1 MTTAEALA
9 FWGHRSGVVK
19 DASPHYV
26 QEGVEIILHEQQ
38 EYQHGEMVLHNKQ
51 KIQKT
56 VTFATFRRGQ
66 SGIYDT

>member
-9 FWGHRSGVVK
+9 FGGHRSGVVK
-19 DASPHYV
+19 DATPHYV
-26 QEGVEIILHEQQ
+26 QEGVEIILHKQQ
-38 EYQHGEMVLHNKQ
+38 ESHREEIILHKQ
-51 KIQKT
+51 KIQKI